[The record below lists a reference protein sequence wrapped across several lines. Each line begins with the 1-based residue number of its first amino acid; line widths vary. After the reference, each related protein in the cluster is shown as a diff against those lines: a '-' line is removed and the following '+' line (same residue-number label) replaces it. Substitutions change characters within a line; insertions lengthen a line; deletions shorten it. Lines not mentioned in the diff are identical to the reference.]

1 MFVITR
7 IAAVADL
14 LVAGSI
20 AATRLLAVAL
30 LALAGATLLFGPA
43 SLAQTAPESATAPQD
58 TAAFSLGFDM
68 ALTLHADKTA

>member
-43 SLAQTAPESATAPQD
+43 SLPPSRWASTWR
-58 TAAFSLGFDM
+58 
-68 ALTLHADKTA
+68 